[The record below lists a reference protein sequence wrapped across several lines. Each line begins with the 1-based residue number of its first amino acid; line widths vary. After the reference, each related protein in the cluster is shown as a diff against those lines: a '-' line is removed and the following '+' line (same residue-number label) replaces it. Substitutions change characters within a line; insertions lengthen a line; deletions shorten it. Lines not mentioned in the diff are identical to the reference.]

1 MTGPVILGRTQA
13 KAMGYIQFPQIQ
25 WPHTLTAF
33 PNASRKL
40 CTHRTPTPKTILYS
54 QAHISKKT
62 QPQVSLHKT
71 KLIEI
76 TQAKQAQQAT
86 EPVLPHIKWN
96 TDSIELNGKTHKL
109 PITKEYILKEY
120 HDVFKGVGTLPGGPY
135 HIRLKEQYKPVQ
147 HPPRS
152 VPVAMQTTYKAEL
165 DRLTKEGIITEVR
178 EHTEW
183 IKHSFKGVGTL
194 PGGPYHIRLKEQ
206 YKPVQH
212 PPRSVPV
219 AMQTTYKAELDRL
232 TKEGIITEVKEHTE
246 WINSIVP
253 VMKPNGSLR
262 LCLDPKDLN
271 KAIERN
277 QWYSRTIDDI
287 LPELAKSKFKTLKDA
302 TSGYWHVV
310 LDLASSLLTTFNT
323 PWGKFRWL
331 RLPFGLKIA
340 SDVFQEQLDRVL
352 RLLEGVHGIADDILT
367 HGETEAQH
375 SGRLLTLLK
384 TARMNNLSLNP
395 DKIQF
400 KSTDCKFFGH
410 RLAPEG
416 LKPDPEKIKAIL
428 SMQPPQSIQ
437 QLQSFNG
444 MVNYLKRFS
453 PVLSELA
460 EPLRKLQKSDTVWA
474 WESEQQTA
482 FEKTKTALTTLPVLA
497 YFNKSKEHIIQT
509 DASKTGLSAVLLQE
523 GQPVVYA
530 SRSLTETECRYSNIE
545 RELLGVVFG
554 LERLHHYTFG
564 KPITVETDHQP
575 LTSIWKKTIAT
586 SSPRLQRL
594 LLRLAQYDVHIEYL
608 KGKENVI
615 ADALSRITSLKSE
628 HKDYSDSLS
637 NIEKIPVHQITQ
649 TAPASPERL
658 QELREA
664 TDKDPS
670 LRLLAKIVH
679 EGWPKTIKDCPRSI
693 QSYWYFRDQI
703 TCEDG
708 IIYKGTRLIMPKSER
723 ASTLKVLHMGHCAID
738 KMSLRARETVYWPG
752 INKDIRS
759 TYHQCHICAKFARTQ
774 QKETLQSIETPQTTW
789 EQLGLDI
796 FSLRNTQY
804 LLVIDYFSRFPVVKQ
819 LQILHSLSVIK
830 HLKDIFT

>member
-13 KAMGYIQFPQIQ
+13 KAMGYIQFPQIWQ
-25 WPHTLTAF
+25 PHTLTVF

-40 CTHRTPTPKTILYS
+40 CTHKTPIPKTVLHS

-71 KLIEI
+71 KPVEV
-76 TQAKQAQQAT
+76 TQTKQVKQTT

-120 HDVFKGVGTLPGGPY
+120 HDVFKGIGTLPGGPY
-135 HIRLKEQYKPVQ
+135 HIRLKEQYRPVQ

-152 VPVAMQTTYKAEL
+152 VPVAMQTTYK
-165 DRLTKEGIITEVR
+165 T
-178 EHTEW
+178 
-183 IKHSFKGVGTL
+183 
-194 PGGPYHIRLKEQ
+194 
-206 YKPVQH
+206 
-212 PPRSVPV
+212 
-219 AMQTTYKAELDRL
+219 ELDRL

-246 WINSIVP
+246 WINLIVP

-271 KAIERN
+271 KVIERN

-287 LPELAKSKFKTLKDA
+287 LPELAKSKYKTLKDA

-310 LDLASSLLTTFNT
+310 LDLASSLLTMFNT

-340 SDVFQEQLDRVL
+340 SDVFQERLDRVL

-367 HGETEAQH
+367 HGETEIQH
-375 SGRLLTLLK
+375 DGRLLTLLE

-410 RLAPEG
+410 RLTPEG
-416 LKPDPEKIKAIL
+416 LKPDPEKIKAII
-428 SMQPPQSIQ
+428 SMQPLQSIQ

-453 PVLSELA
+453 PVLSELT

-497 YFNKSKEHIIQT
+497 YFDKDKDHIIQT

-530 SRSLTETECRYSNIE
+530 SRTLTETECRYSNIE

-594 LLRLAQYDVHIEYL
+594 LLRLAQYDIHIEYL
-608 KGKENVI
+608 RGKENVI
-615 ADALSRITSLKSE
+615 ADALSRVASLKPE
-628 HKDYSDSLS
+628 PKDCNNSLS
-637 NIEKIPVHQITQ
+637 NIERIPVHQITQ
-649 TAPASPERL
+649 IAPASPERL
-658 QELREA
+658 QEL
-664 TDKDPS
+664 
-670 LRLLAKIVH
+670 
-679 EGWPKTIKDCPRSI
+679 
-693 QSYWYFRDQI
+693 
-703 TCEDG
+703 
-708 IIYKGTRLIMPKSER
+708 
-723 ASTLKVLHMGHCAID
+723 
-738 KMSLRARETVYWPG
+738 
-752 INKDIRS
+752 
-759 TYHQCHICAKFARTQ
+759 
-774 QKETLQSIETPQTTW
+774 
-789 EQLGLDI
+789 
-796 FSLRNTQY
+796 
-804 LLVIDYFSRFPVVKQ
+804 
-819 LQILHSLSVIK
+819 
-830 HLKDIFT
+830 